1 MNTLQVWAN
10 TTMAF
15 SQTFMGMIASLFT
28 AVLAINVFK
37 DTNDD
42 GTELIII
49 SKPISRFKI
58 VMTKFLLFVLF
69 CLMINLTAVI
79 LAAFTAFLPRTEPQY
94 YVGLLISMF
103 IGNLVTFAVFGSLSI
118 LLTVKFVKV
127 GVIVTNILIS
137 LVFMIYQTLTL
148 FVFSTPAKVLDDYH
162 IGATTY
168 IIADRNTDT
177 GEYKEKEVVRFT
189 PSSTEPDDDHLCS
202 ATTWKEMKDFWDVE
216 IMGKDISPILN
227 VTDFAGQLGLT
238 YMAYKTHEFS
248 HRQAQRMFAISRFY
262 KYNLTSPASPEYTND
277 EPIDNRQTMNWLYY
291 KSKDYPIDIGQE
303 EPTTVSMPG
312 SIGFAGIA
320 PFDENKLRGYTDK
333 IPVGSIRSKELLS
346 ANEVFFEVE
355 DWTKYKEGFDKM
367 YDDVFS
373 LSHIGTGTDE
383 YHVPHDWWGETDPSK
398 RIQYY
403 CEFPALFAHDTNNLK
418 VYYKYVWNWLTSH
431 DGHNFD
437 FDVHSVNDL
446 NTRFMQFKYYVYFK
460 LIEEQNKTLQRVEP
474 ETEYEVEARD
484 YAKYILDVF
493 LPIIGIKLDNDSWMM
508 RDTAAEIQFLDANTI
523 APAFMWIDWS
533 EKREEQLLL
542 EVEDETTRIQSLAT
556 CAKAKFNKINA
567 IYKNVVDENEDYL
580 YSSLDNPT
588 RTPKYSGHTNMVNF
602 DWVPGIVSRMSP
614 LPIGHNMSFFFYET
628 SPTVNYW
635 IFAVIWGVIA
645 MMMFAGGVVV
655 YNKYDIK

>member
-58 VMTKFLLFVLF
+58 VMTKFLLFGLF
-69 CLMINLTAVI
+69 CLMINITAVI
-79 LAAFTAFLPRTEPQY
+79 MAAFTAFLPRTEPQY
-94 YVGLLISMF
+94 YVGLLVSMF

-189 PSSTEPDDDHLCS
+189 PSSTEPDDDHLCD
-202 ATTWKEMKDFWDVE
+202 ATTWREMKDFWDID
-216 IMGKDISPILN
+216 IMGKDISPVLN
-227 VTDFAGQLGLT
+227 FTDLAGQLGLT
-238 YMAYKTHEFS
+238 YMSYKTHEFS

-262 KYNLTSPASPEYTND
+262 KYDLTSPASPEYT
-277 EPIDNRQTMNWLYY
+277 EAEEIDDRQTMNWLYY
-291 KSKDYPIDIGQE
+291 SSRDYSFDIGE
-303 EPTTVSMPG
+303 GVTIPITFPG
-312 SIGFAGIA
+312 SVGFAGIA
-320 PFDENKLRGYTDK
+320 PFDENKLRGYADK
-333 IPVGSIRSKELLS
+333 IPIASIRSKELLS
-346 ANEVFFEVE
+346 ANEVFFEAE
-355 DWTKYKEGFDKM
+355 DWTKYKAGFDRM
-367 YDDVFS
+367 YDDIFNDYV
-373 LSHIGTGTDE
+373 SHIGEGPDQ
-383 YHVPHDWWGETDPSK
+383 YHVPTEWLEGDEAITHF
-398 RIQYY
+398 
-403 CEFPALFAHDTNNLK
+403 CEYPTLFAHDTNNLK

-431 DGHNFD
+431 VENPFD
-437 FDVHSVNDL
+437 FDIHNVNDL
-446 NTRFMQFKYYVYFK
+446 NTRFMQFKHYVFFK
-460 LIEEQNKTLQRVEP
+460 LIEEQRQALQTVQDVY
-474 ETEYEVEARD
+474 ETEAKAAAKGFLYDNFYLQSMGVE
-484 YAKYILDVF
+484 LDD
-493 LPIIGIKLDNDSWMM
+493 GSWMM
-508 RDTAAEIQFLDANTI
+508 SDTPAEIQLLDSNTR
-523 APAFMWIDWS
+523 APAFIWINYS
-533 EKREEQLLL
+533 EIGEE
-542 EVEDETTRIQSLAT
+542 RILHDAAPANQFSALSNCT
-556 CAKAKFNKINA
+556 KAKFNKINA
-567 IYKNVVDENEDYL
+567 IYRNVVDEDEDYL
-580 YSSLDNPT
+580 YSSLDTPT
-588 RTPKYSGHTNMVNF
+588 RSPKYSGHTNMVNF
-602 DWVPGIVSRMSP
+602 DWVPGIVSRTSP

-628 SPTVNYW
+628 SPTINYW

-645 MMMFAGGVVV
+645 TMMFAGGVVV